1 MWVWIQPQRPLV
13 DRPTHSHSRWPL
25 VKETQLIITT
35 VRVSSNWASARAHK
49 IISHFQSSKAKE
61 IKALVLKMYKKT
73 QEADFVEILKT
84 VGKHV
89 LIVLKADDNR
99 KFNGIQKINYLP
111 VDITSI

>member
-1 MWVWIQPQRPLV
+1 
-13 DRPTHSHSRWPL
+13 
-25 VKETQLIITT
+25 
-35 VRVSSNWASARAHK
+35 
-49 IISHFQSSKAKE
+49 
-61 IKALVLKMYKKT
+61 MYKKT

-111 VDITSI
+111 VDNTFII

>member
-1 MWVWIQPQRPLV
+1 
-13 DRPTHSHSRWPL
+13 
-25 VKETQLIITT
+25 
-35 VRVSSNWASARAHK
+35 
-49 IISHFQSSKAKE
+49 
-61 IKALVLKMYKKT
+61 MYKKT

-84 VGKHV
+84 VGIHV

>member
-1 MWVWIQPQRPLV
+1 
-13 DRPTHSHSRWPL
+13 
-25 VKETQLIITT
+25 
-35 VRVSSNWASARAHK
+35 
-49 IISHFQSSKAKE
+49 
-61 IKALVLKMYKKT
+61 MYKKT

-99 KFNGIQKINYLP
+99 FNGIQKINYLP